1 MEFLDKTTQERCSH
15 LIKRDI
21 TKTWFNQIMASFFPA
36 FFAQHPHKSPYQY
49 SAQIRRQTP
58 KQAYHVPSRRT
69 KKKTQQFP
77 WFDRPGGAAG
87 TTKLTLFAIRCG
99 GIVFQIKQICP
110 KPKVSCE
117 TFGRCHIFNLW
128 FVDAIVLL
136 FALSAWEG
144 GSNSA
149 AGSNDNNP
157 KVAGKNEIWKQ
168 K

>member
-1 MEFLDKTTQERCSH
+1 
-15 LIKRDI
+15 
-21 TKTWFNQIMASFFPA
+21 MASFFPA

-49 SAQIRRQTP
+49 SAQIRRQNPETSISCP
-58 KQAYHVPSRRT
+58 KQT
-69 KKKTQQFP
+69 NKKKNTTVPLVRQTG
-77 WFDRPGGAAG
+77 GGATG

-136 FALSAWEG
+136 FALSGWEG
-144 GSNSA
+144 GGNSA
-149 AGSNDNNP
+149 SGSNDNNP
-157 KVAGKNEIWKQ
+157 KVAGKNEI
-168 K
+168 